1 MFVHN
6 AIYFLQNRSMSSWYL
21 ELAGAMALSVLN
33 RKNTPAVGIAKI
45 PTMLGPTFVL
55 GRGDVGADRNFTGP
69 KCGSPNSVSP
79 DIRGLWLTT
88 SFWPGQYLTYGWFLT
103 TPNWLGRGGG

>member
-1 MFVHN
+1 MFVRN
-6 AIYFLQNRSMSSWYL
+6 AIYFLQNRFMSCWYI
-21 ELAGAMALSVLN
+21 ELAVAMALSALN

-55 GRGDVGADRNFTGP
+55 GRGDVGAHRNFAEP
-69 KCGSPNSVSP
+69 KCGSPTYVTA

-88 SFWPGQYLTYGWFLT
+88 SFWPGQCLTYVWDFT
-103 TPNWLGRGGG
+103 YK